1 MTNREKQN
9 TNKINKQSIEEINRT
24 INTSNQHNQSDH
36 SDFNKENSGLHQIK
50 DDNNNQYE
58 ISEAKN
64 KKLTQENIGEK

>member
-1 MTNREKQN
+1 MAEIEKQN
-9 TNKINKQSIEEINRT
+9 VDKINKQSIEEIN
-24 INTSNQHNQSDH
+24 NTTNQNKPEQT
-36 SDFNKENSGLHQIK
+36 DFNKENLGIHQVK